1 MAMTDT
7 LEHVT
12 TSVARRVRE
21 GHEADFVE
29 WTDRGIDLVRTFPGF
44 LGGGWLRSSAE
55 SSDYH
60 VVYRFETH
68 DHLEA
73 WLRSEA
79 RRAWLGRGRPI
90 ADDVVTHRLSGVEGW
105 FEPQS
110 NLTDAV
116 RVVGG
121 PPPRWKQAVS
131 IGVAFYAVSL
141 LVNLVITPHLT
152 HLNVALRTAVVVMMC
167 TPLMVY
173 VVMPFVTAR
182 LRKWLVPRG

>member
-68 DHLEA
+68 DI
-73 WLRSEA
+73 S
-79 RRAWLGRGRPI
+79 RRGCVRRRGAI
-90 ADDVVTHRLSGVEGW
+90 GSAAADR
-105 FEPQS
+105 
-110 NLTDAV
+110 
-116 RVVGG
+116 
-121 PPPRWKQAVS
+121 
-131 IGVAFYAVSL
+131 
-141 LVNLVITPHLT
+141 
-152 HLNVALRTAVVVMMC
+152 
-167 TPLMVY
+167 
-173 VVMPFVTAR
+173 
-182 LRKWLVPRG
+182 

>member
-79 RRAWLGRGRPI
+79 RRDWLGRGRPI

-116 RVVGG
+116 RERLDASGR
-121 PPPRWKQAVS
+121 PRDGVRMITSVTVIAGEDDAAAAVT
-131 IGVAFYAVSL
+131 GAVADPA
-141 LVNLVITPHLT
+141 LT
-152 HLNVALRTAVVVMMC
+152 SDA
-167 TPLMVY
+167 
-173 VVMPFVTAR
+173 
-182 LRKWLVPRG
+182 